1 MTLFGK
7 VWWFRSEG
15 HGVGGGTEDK
25 AKSFS
30 NVHKGLEKLA
40 TATGFQNK
48 IQCAG
53 CSPNTRS

>member
-7 VWWFRSEG
+7 GWWFRSEG

-25 AKSFS
+25 AKSLS
-30 NVHKGLEKLA
+30 SVHKGLEKPA